1 MKEHEH
7 LLVISKNHTLDFT
20 RYLEHIQFIEL
31 ELERLG
37 LGFKRVSFSDFHQ
50 DQNAVY
56 SFVCCDSVARAIKRQ
71 LEVEGQGDF
80 IDFEFAD
87 RQPNEDFAED
97 LGVLLHVTQRAMQNY
112 DKKKVSERDVAV
124 WLLHGTD
131 NFIGDGKFLIE
142 RAHPRMRKLAEI
154 LLKHHETDKAPLY
167 LRGAVKV
174 LRGEI

>member
-7 LLVISKNHTLDFT
+7 LLVTSKNHTLDFT
-20 RYLEHIQFIEL
+20 RYLEHMQFIEL

-37 LGFKRVSFSDFHQ
+37 LGFKRIGFSDFHQ
-50 DQNAVY
+50 EQDAVY
-56 SFVCCDSVARAIKRQ
+56 SFICCDSVARAIKRE
-71 LEVEGQGDF
+71 LEVAAIGEF
-80 IDFEFAD
+80 IEFAFGG
-87 RQPNEDFAED
+87 RQPSEDFAED
-97 LGVLLHVTQRAMQNY
+97 LGVFLHVTQRAMQNY

-124 WLLHGTD
+124 WLLHGAD
-131 NFIGDGKFLIE
+131 NFIGDGKFLIQ

-154 LLKHHETDKAPLY
+154 LLKHHDTDKTPLY